1 MSYYTESKEDIGISY
16 GIITDSFI
24 ETKSEEKSE
33 LGLSENPKIT
43 VTSPMKVD
51 PGFFSK
57 SYISYLITTTPL
69 NLQVRR
75 RFTDFE
81 WLRTILVKYYYMN
94 IIPTLTNKNKFFR
107 DTFAESFTIKR
118 SRKLE
123 KFMNYLLM
131 DPIIKNSNL
140 LYDFISIEKDEDFNE
155 KKKIYDKLEQ
165 PKEITENQSMSG
177 KANVEVNYEKEIFY
191 DNVKDKLSSKSNLF
205 YQLNQNIKILKTKIE
220 DICLHIDLLSKNFDD
235 LSKANTEDFDG
246 KQVIQAY
253 AYFSDTFKNWSKALK
268 NHNDIIFTDIREYF
282 KYVKNNYE
290 TMNDMIYRVNT
301 NRDIFRKAEQK
312 LINEKEALAKK
323 GYINKTDILIEDQ
336 QIDKEK
342 KEKIDK
348 ERNTVLMKIMPK
360 ETSEV
365 VKLKTNY
372 GYFLNKFIEEFERLK
387 SVNASLHSKTF
398 AETGKKIIGIYI
410 EFEKVY
416 LNIINLISKKA

>member
-155 KKKIYDKLEQ
+155 KKKDCHHSAVCQSQ
-165 PKEITENQSMSG
+165 P
-177 KANVEVNYEKEIFY
+177 VE
-191 DNVKDKLSSKSNLF
+191 
-205 YQLNQNIKILKTKIE
+205 
-220 DICLHIDLLSKNFDD
+220 
-235 LSKANTEDFDG
+235 
-246 KQVIQAY
+246 
-253 AYFSDTFKNWSKALK
+253 FK
-268 NHNDIIFTDIREYF
+268 RC
-282 KYVKNNYE
+282 
-290 TMNDMIYRVNT
+290 
-301 NRDIFRKAEQK
+301 
-312 LINEKEALAKK
+312 
-323 GYINKTDILIEDQ
+323 
-336 QIDKEK
+336 
-342 KEKIDK
+342 
-348 ERNTVLMKIMPK
+348 
-360 ETSEV
+360 
-365 VKLKTNY
+365 
-372 GYFLNKFIEEFERLK
+372 
-387 SVNASLHSKTF
+387 
-398 AETGKKIIGIYI
+398 
-410 EFEKVY
+410 
-416 LNIINLISKKA
+416 